1 MHLNKVESEFKIITW
16 ESKQGSHEQSSLES
30 ASNLKTIRKRNL
42 MFTPDGNSN
51 LNDNLKKFKMYNKSI
66 YASLSSTSKRS
77 STGEANTSVK
87 LTEKTVIV
95 PSADCSFSL
104 SDVKVRQENNGL
116 SQKGDESVIEHF
128 KPEPLMFRDCRVA
141 SVRDFEALADRLYH
155 ALQARKSPERVYRV
169 LYFLLREDKAI
180 EKLEDAFKKKDGRR
194 LETALTECF
203 GEGTPELQYAL
214 ELLGKEDTNADQAI
228 QRRPSSKEEYMAL
241 SKRLHDALLQGD
253 FEMVYRALTP
263 FQRNTESLFWF
274 NEWYKSYKKDT
285 LHLASQADING
296 LQADIKQYLAGY
308 PLKFGLFLIGDS
320 IMETKVVSLSEANC
334 LAKVALE
341 QTLDLDGNGKRVR
354 LPYECTNEGCL
365 YRTHVIA
372 ETLKELGYGVKKI
385 MAHFLNI
392 GEDDKPQGGLVNP
405 NNTQIS
411 WDFHTAC
418 CIRFRTDSDIEI
430 RIIDP
435 SGDLNKPK
443 HLWTV
448 EEWIKRMVRDPSSCK
463 FITFE
468 EWQEEVK
475 KYKQNTRTPY
485 PIGLPYIFTTSRN
498 YIDAPS
504 ASHIEEASQFKDIP
518 DQYAHIKYDS
528 YGKKFMIDATI
539 NQQVNYTIYNEI
551 RKDSIKNDQ
560 NAQNFLNT
568 ITAKFEANKKEF
580 NLKRGSNTLFWRF
593 FPDSYDCFITHLRK
607 KGVSSIMLKRFEKYL
622 YDNNEG
628 TKQALTKWEDEKEG

>member
-1 MHLNKVESEFKIITW
+1 MLDKIEKQNKNVTW
-16 ESKQGSHEQSSLES
+16 RSKRDLKKDSNEQISLTNK
-30 ASNLKTIRKRNL
+30 SNLKKIQKRNL

-51 LNDNLKKFKMYNKSI
+51 LNDNLKKFKVYNENT
-66 YASLSSTSKRS
+66 YASPLCTLARS
-77 STGEANTSVK
+77 LTCETNTSANF
-87 LTEKTVIV
+87 TEKYAGS
-95 PSADCSFSL
+95 PSDDCSFLISNIK
-104 SDVKVRQENNGL
+104 VKHENND
-116 SQKGDESVIEHF
+116 SSKERDEIVIEHF
-128 KPEPLMFRDCRVA
+128 EPEPLMFRDCRVA
-141 SVRDFEALADRLYH
+141 SVRDFEALADRLYR
-155 ALQARKSPERVYRV
+155 ASQARKSPERVYRV

-180 EKLEDAFKKKDGRR
+180 EKLKDAFKKKDGRS
-194 LETALTECF
+194 LETALTEYF
-203 GEGTPELQYAL
+203 GEGTSELQYAL
-214 ELLGKEDTNADQAI
+214 ELLRKEDANADQAI

-241 SKRLHDALLQGD
+241 SKRLHAALLQGD
-253 FEMVYRALTP
+253 FETVYGALTP

-285 LHLASQADING
+285 LNIDLQADING

-320 IMETKVVSLSEANC
+320 IMETKVVSLSEANR

-372 ETLKELGYGVKKI
+372 EAFKELGYGVKKI

-392 GEDDKPQGGLVNP
+392 GEDDNPQGGLVNP
-405 NNTQIS
+405 DNTQIS

-418 CIRFRTDSDIEI
+418 CIRVRTDSGIEI

-498 YIDAPS
+498 HIDAPS

-539 NQQVNYTIYNEI
+539 NQQVNFIICNKIKEKSI
-551 RKDSIKNDQ
+551 SNDKD
-560 NAQNFLNT
+560 AQKFLHA

-593 FPDSYDCFITHLRK
+593 FPDTYDRFITHLQK
-607 KGVSSIMLKRFEKYL
+607 KDVSSITVKCFEKYL
-622 YDNNEG
+622 YDDSEG
-628 TKQALTKWEDEKEG
+628 LNKP